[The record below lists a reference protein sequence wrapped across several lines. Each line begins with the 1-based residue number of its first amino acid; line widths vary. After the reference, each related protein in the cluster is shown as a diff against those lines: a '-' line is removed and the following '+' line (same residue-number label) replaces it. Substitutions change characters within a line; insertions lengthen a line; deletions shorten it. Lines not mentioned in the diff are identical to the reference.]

1 MGISFIFK
9 FFKKNEFLFLRIF
22 TSPFILALPI
32 ALIIITIL
40 PSVFNKYEIK
50 IIQRN
55 KLNPQ
60 WTYYYADLNN
70 DGKSEKIMFDQLQH
84 YFFSLTVFVKDKTV
98 EQWNFNGKFMR
109 TQTPIV
115 CRIGNDSLKSIYFFY
130 YNKNKIYLNC
140 LNPLKNKFI
149 ARDKYIID
157 YAPKNKETD
166 CTIYP
171 VIFYDSNNDGTKEF
185 YFYTNTGYSIQ
196 PRRVF
201 EYDPA
206 KDTIYISPKSC
217 ACLTNSMLDDSS
229 RNNLNL
235 VFATMA
241 VGNSNIRETYS
252 DYFSWLMDF
261 NKNLSFNYTPIKIGY
276 YPSNS
281 SICYLYAHNK
291 KYYVVLNIYDGTKK
305 NPCTLRLFDRELQQI
320 KNYRFDFSPEWL
332 NASLFA
338 SKKEP
343 NCFYIIKPTGQIL
356 KLDYKFKI
364 IKTIFIPPVFG
375 GIFYSAD
382 IDGDNNNEHLFMSK
396 DEDKIIITR
405 NDFSNY
411 VTVNCEGLGNIET
424 CSLLIDNKNQPML
437 SISSKTEQLILS
449 YQFNYL
455 YYLHYP
461 AYALIYLLTALL
473 ILLIERIQRHRAEL
487 KYESEKKI
495 AELQMKSIK
504 NQLDPHFTLNILNSI
519 GSLFYKQD
527 RDKADYI
534 FGKYA
539 KFLRLMVLNSDKFE
553 TTLNEELEYVEHYLE
568 LERFRSN
575 NKFTWNVDVET
586 GLDTEIKIP
595 KMIIYTFVEN
605 AIKHGI
611 RHLEKDGKIFI
622 SVRNNSGEYE
632 IVINDNGV
640 GRQRAAKLEYGNTS
654 KGLFILDQILEQ
666 YFNLMKVKIT
676 YEIKD
681 IFNSSRDDTGTEVK
695 INIPVSKNADK

>member
-1 MGISFIFK
+1 
-9 FFKKNEFLFLRIF
+9 
-22 TSPFILALPI
+22 
-32 ALIIITIL
+32 
-40 PSVFNKYEIK
+40 
-50 IIQRN
+50 
-55 KLNPQ
+55 
-60 WTYYYADLNN
+60 
-70 DGKSEKIMFDQLQH
+70 MFDQLQH
-84 YFFSLTVFVKDKTV
+84 DFFSLTVFVKDKTV

-109 TQTPIV
+109 TLTPVV

-157 YAPKNKETD
+157 YAPKNKQTD

-185 YFYTNTGYSIQ
+185 YFFTNTGYSIQ

-206 KDTIYISPKSC
+206 KDTIYISPKSY
-217 ACLTNSMLDDSS
+217 ACLTNSMLDDYS
-229 RNNLNL
+229 RYNLNL

-241 VGNSNIRETYS
+241 VGNGNIKDPYS
-252 DYFSWLMDF
+252 DFYAWLMDF
-261 NKNLSFNYTPIKIGY
+261 NKNLSFKFVPTKIGY

-281 SICYLYAHNK
+281 AICYLNAGNK
-291 KYYVVLNIYDGTKK
+291 KFYVVLNIYNGTKK
-305 NPCTLRLFDRELQQI
+305 HLCTLGLYNRELKLI
-320 KNYRFDFSPEWL
+320 KESKFEFTPEWL
-332 NASLFA
+332 GASLYV
-338 SKKEP
+338 SRHEP
-343 NCFYIIKPTGQIL
+343 NCFYIIKHTGQIL

-364 IKTIFIPPVFG
+364 IKTIYIPPVFG
-375 GIFYSAD
+375 GILYTAD
-382 IDGDNNNEHLFMSK
+382 IDGNNNNEHLFMSK

-411 VTVNCEGLGNIET
+411 VTLNCQGLGNIET
-424 CSLLIDNKNQPML
+424 CSLLMDNKNQPML

-455 YYLHYP
+455 YYLYYP
-461 AYALIYLLTALL
+461 AYALVYLLTALL

-539 KFLRLMVLNSDKFE
+539 RFLRLMVLNSDKFE
-553 TTLNEELEYVEHYLE
+553 TTLHEELEYVEHYLE
-568 LERFRSN
+568 LERFRSYD
-575 NKFTWNVDVET
+575 KFIWNADVEA
-586 GLDTEIKIP
+586 GLDMKIKIP

-622 SVRNNSGEYE
+622 SVRNNFGEYK
-632 IVINDNGV
+632 IVISDNGV
-640 GRQRAAKLEYGNTS
+640 GRQRAGEIEYGNTG
-654 KGLFILDQILEQ
+654 KGLFILDQILDQ

-681 IFNSSRDDTGTEVK
+681 VFNNSRNETGTEVK
-695 INIPVSKNADK
+695 INIPVSKNDDK